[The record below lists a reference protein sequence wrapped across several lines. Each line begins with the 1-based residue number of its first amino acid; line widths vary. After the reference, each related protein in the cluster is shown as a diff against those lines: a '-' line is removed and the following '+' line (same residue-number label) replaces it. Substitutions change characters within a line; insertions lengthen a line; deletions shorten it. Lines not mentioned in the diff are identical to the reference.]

1 MIALEKKEE
10 HFESSEIVRD
20 IVIGMA
26 DGLTVPFALAAGL
39 SGALSADANSIIV
52 AGSIAMGLG
61 GYLAGKN
68 EIDHF
73 DAELKREYF
82 EVDHFPEKE
91 KEEVKEIFAD
101 YGLSESAQDTIVE
114 ELSKDKD
121 KWVQFMMRY
130 ELGLERP
137 DPKRAQKSALYIAST
152 YILGGFIPLSAY
164 FFTNNTQKGLLISSI
179 MTIISLGIFGYFKT
193 KIVGQPPIKGALK
206 TILIGTVAA
215 AAAFGIAKLIG
226 G

>member
-1 MIALEKKEE
+1 
-10 HFESSEIVRD
+10 
-20 IVIGMA
+20 
-26 DGLTVPFALAAGL
+26 
-39 SGALSADANSIIV
+39 
-52 AGSIAMGLG
+52 
-61 GYLAGKN
+61 
-68 EIDHF
+68 
-73 DAELKREYF
+73 
-82 EVDHFPEKE
+82 
-91 KEEVKEIFAD
+91 
-101 YGLSESAQDTIVE
+101 
-114 ELSKDKD
+114 
-121 KWVQFMMRY
+121 MMRY

-137 DPKRAQKSALYIAST
+137 DPKRAQKSALYIASS

>member
-1 MIALEKKEE
+1 
-10 HFESSEIVRD
+10 
-20 IVIGMA
+20 
-26 DGLTVPFALAAGL
+26 
-39 SGALSADANSIIV
+39 
-52 AGSIAMGLG
+52 MGLG

-73 DAELKREYF
+73 DAELRREYY

-137 DPKRAQKSALYIAST
+137 DPKRAQKSALYIASS

-164 FFTNNTQKGLLISSI
+164 FFTDNTQKGLIISSI

-193 KIVGQPPIKGALK
+193 KIVGQPPFIGALK
-206 TILIGTVAA
+206 TIMIGTIAA
-215 AAAFGIAKLIG
+215 AAAFGIARAIG